1 MNSETPGV
9 ATTNPLTGWLS
20 TVVSPRYRAVHGR
33 IMSASF
39 IMLVG
44 SGMVSAIN
52 LLYNVGI
59 AHLLGPAAFGHAAV
73 VYTILMLMSAVTL
86 SFQLVCAKFVAKN
99 ENAGAKA
106 AVYTSLMRRSWR
118 YAIVI
123 GGLLAV
129 ASSPI
134 AQYLRLPS
142 ANLVLL
148 LAVGVTFYIPLGVKR
163 GGMQGIYAFERLA
176 INYVLEGLVKLLA
189 AFLLI
194 KLGFGI
200 TGAVAAIAAS
210 VVLAYFLAR
219 PGAEL
224 DAPREAGIPAH
235 FREGMQAI
243 VFFVG
248 QVIINNV
255 DIVLVKHF
263 FDPEKA
269 GLYAAAA
276 LIGRVVYVWSWS
288 VVSTMFPISAG
299 LNDQKHSEGAVL
311 ITPILLVLLITG
323 SFTLGLW
330 LFPNLVWR
338 TVFGAGFQ
346 QGQTF
351 YSSLLVLYAGATG
364 VYSLAVVLMTYEM
377 SRKIANTGWMQLAF
391 SAVIVLGIYLFHHT
405 LQEVVIVQLVIMTL
419 LLVAVSLPFITGV
432 SPQERDAASR
442 GSGRLV
448 KRRRLSEDEVIAEFL
463 KNEFY
468 HKEFNNYRDAFQSLV
483 FDPDL
488 TNERDNALRRALLF
502 RRRGPMWRELPPD
515 TQWWEVQVQ
524 PSDLES
530 MCVLP
535 RAQWLR
541 LARGSFFLTDIV
553 DRIRAREASGGA
565 SEFISKI
572 RYISQHL
579 RRQVAA
585 SSVLLIGVDESSTLT
600 IIEGNHRLTA
610 AMLVSPEI
618 APKRFRFLCGF
629 SPSMMECCWYQTN
642 VMNVLRYLGNRIRHL
657 ADDLDRDIDRVLEMP
672 PLCHPV
678 APSLVGNEKEPRVIQ
693 RL

>member
-1 MNSETPGV
+1 MSRETPV
-9 ATTNPLTGWLS
+9 ATTNPLTGWLTAVLPS
-20 TVVSPRYRAVHGR
+20 RHRAVHGR
-33 IMSASF
+33 IVSGSL
-39 IMLVG
+39 IMLFG

-52 LLYNVGI
+52 LFYNVGI
-59 AHLLGPAAFGHAAV
+59 ARLLGPAAFGHAAV
-73 VYTILMLMSAVTL
+73 VYTILMLMSAITL

-99 ENAGAKA
+99 ETAANKA
-106 AVYTSLMRRSWR
+106 AVYSSLLKRSWR

-123 GGLLAV
+123 GGILAA
-129 ASSPI
+129 ASVPL
-134 AQYLRLPS
+134 AQYLNLPS

-163 GGMQGIYAFERLA
+163 GGMQGIYSFEPLA
-176 INYVLEGLVKLLA
+176 INYVLEGLIKLLA

-194 KLGFGI
+194 KLGLGI
-200 TGAVAAIAAS
+200 TGAVIAIAAS
-210 VVLAYFLAR
+210 VVVAYFFAR

-224 DAPREAGIPAH
+224 EVKPEAGIPAH

-248 QVIINNV
+248 QVIINNI

-299 LNDQKHSEGAVL
+299 MNEQKHSEGAVL
-311 ITPILLVLLITG
+311 ITPLLLVLAITG

-330 LFPNLVWR
+330 LFPHLVWK
-338 TVFGAGFQ
+338 TVFGAGFT

-391 SAVIVLGIYLFHHT
+391 SGVIVLGIYLFHDT
-405 LQEVVIVQLVIMTL
+405 LQEVVLVQLVIMTL
-419 LLVAVSLPFITGV
+419 LLIAVSLPFISGQPHEIEAPGAIT
-432 SPQERDAASR
+432 SR
-442 GSGRLV
+442 V
-448 KRRRLSEDEVIAEFL
+448 MKRRRLSEDEVIAEFL

-468 HKEFNNYRDAFQSLV
+468 HKEFNRYRDSFHNLV

-488 TNERDNALRRALLF
+488 TNQRDNALRRALLF
-502 RRRGPMWRELPPD
+502 RRRGPMWRELPAD

-524 PSDLES
+524 AEDLKR

-535 RAQWLR
+535 RDQWLR
-541 LARGSFFLTDIV
+541 LARGSFYLTDIV
-553 DRIRAREASGGA
+553 DRIRAREANGG
-565 SEFISKI
+565 SNEFISKI

-579 RRQVAA
+579 RKRGIA
-585 SSVLLIGVDESSTLT
+585 SSLLLIGVDEQSTLS

-618 APKRFRFLCGF
+618 APTRFRFLCGF
-629 SPSMMECCWYQTN
+629 SPRMTQCCWYQTN
-642 VMNVLRYLGNRIRHL
+642 LMNVLGYLANRIRHC
-657 ADDLDRDIDRVLEMP
+657 ADDPDRDINRVLQMQP
-672 PLCHPV
+672 ITSAV
-678 APSLVGNEKEPRVIQ
+678 APSLVTNEKNRA
-693 RL
+693 

>member
-1 MNSETPGV
+1 MNRETPV
-9 ATTNPLTGWLS
+9 ATTNPLTGWL
-20 TVVSPRYRAVHGR
+20 TAVVSSRHRAVHGR
-33 IMSASF
+33 IMSGSL
-39 IMLVG
+39 IMLFG

-52 LLYNVGI
+52 LFYNVGI
-59 AHLLGPAAFGHAAV
+59 ARLLGPAAFGHAAV

-99 ENAGAKA
+99 DTAATKA
-106 AVYTSLMRRSWR
+106 AVYSSLLRRSWR

-123 GGLLAV
+123 GGILAA
-129 ASSPI
+129 ASVPL
-134 AQYLRLPS
+134 AQYLNLPS

-163 GGMQGIYAFERLA
+163 GGMQGIYAFEPLA

-194 KLGFGI
+194 KLGLGI
-200 TGAVAAIAAS
+200 TGAVMAIAAS
-210 VVLAYFLAR
+210 VVLAYFFAK

-224 DAPREAGIPAH
+224 EVKPETGIPAH

-243 VFFVG
+243 VFFIG
-248 QVIINNV
+248 QVIINNI

-299 LNDQKHSEGAVL
+299 MNDKKHSEGAVL
-311 ITPILLVLLITG
+311 ITPLLLVLAITG

-391 SAVIVLGIYLFHHT
+391 SGVIVLGIYLFHDT
-405 LQEVVIVQLVIMTL
+405 LQEVVVVQLVIMTL
-419 LLVAVSLPFITGV
+419 LLIAVSLPFISGAQ
-432 SPQERDAASR
+432 PRAEAAEEPA
-442 GSGRLV
+442 GRLV

-468 HKEFNNYRDAFQSLV
+468 HKEFNRYRDTFHSLV

-502 RRRGPMWRELPPD
+502 RRRGPMWRELPQD
-515 TQWWEVQVQ
+515 TQWWEVQVETA
-524 PSDLES
+524 DLGR

-535 RAQWLR
+535 RDQWLR
-541 LARGSFFLTDIV
+541 LARGSFYLTDIV
-553 DRIRAREASGGA
+553 DRIRAREATGGTN
-565 SEFISKI
+565 EFISKI

-579 RRQVAA
+579 RKQRVA
-585 SSVLLIGVDESSTLT
+585 SSVLLIGVDEASTLT

-610 AMLVSPEI
+610 AMLVSAEI
-618 APKRFRFLCGF
+618 APKRFRFLCGL
-629 SPSMMECCWYQTN
+629 SPRMTECCWYQTN
-642 VMNVLRYLGNRIRHL
+642 VMNVLRYVGNRVRHCM
-657 ADDLDRDIDRVLEMP
+657 DDPDLDISRVLEMQ
-672 PLCHPV
+672 PLTPAV
-678 APSLVGNEKEPRVIQ
+678 APSLVTNEKNRA
-693 RL
+693 